1 MTRSVLA
8 DSIAARTLS
17 RSWGLTRT
25 LNPRT
30 LALGRSTLSASIRTL
45 ALGIGAN
52 WRRSRLNSCRRPVSP
67 LDAMTAQFRIG
78 GKNISI
84 SHCSALYNA
93 SLGRPG
99 LSDSCGAQVND
110 SKSNFDDRRLNGRDT
125 DGHASNKR
133 SFLMDERGRTVAWMT
148 RTVHRLFDAQSQK
161 ILDRKK
167 ISIAHW
173 YYLRVLAERGE
184 LNQVELSRR
193 VGISSTTAVPALDS
207 MEKRGLLKRVKD
219 PNDRRKHFVRLTD
232 KGRKIV
238 DEMLPELL
246 SSMRETTRNL
256 SVNDLR
262 VFWKVMH
269 EIENIIGG
277 RNGDAAIAD

>member
-1 MTRSVLA
+1 M
-8 DSIAARTLS
+8 
-17 RSWGLTRT
+17 G
-25 LNPRT
+25 
-30 LALGRSTLSASIRTL
+30 
-45 ALGIGAN
+45 
-52 WRRSRLNSCRRPVSP
+52 
-67 LDAMTAQFRIG
+67 
-78 GKNISI
+78 
-84 SHCSALYNA
+84 
-93 SLGRPG
+93 
-99 LSDSCGAQVND
+99 D
-110 SKSNFDDRRLNGRDT
+110 SKTYYGGSGSNDRELDNRS
-125 DGHASNKR
+125 SNER
-133 SFLMDERGRTVAWMT
+133 SFLMDERGRTLAWMT

-167 ISIAHW
+167 LSIAHW

-193 VGISSTTAVPALDS
+193 VGVSSTTTVPALDS

-256 SVNDLR
+256 SVSDLR

-269 EIENIIGG
+269 EMEKTIGG
-277 RNGDAAIAD
+277 GNKDAAIAD